1 MANNN
6 GGKITF
12 GVGFNVDTSGLKQVK
27 QALNAI
33 YTAGTKSIINAKSA
47 DQARDKLTAV
57 EETADKVERALMKAF
72 NPKLDSINVTK
83 FNQELSNSDLTIE
96 KIYSDFSQVGAVGQR
111 AFASIAAQVYGA
123 NLNLKSAQN
132 ILDKIGETLSNTIKW
147 NISSSIINQFSGAVQ
162 NAFNYVKALNG
173 SLNDIRI
180 VTGDSQEKMDA
191 FAQSANEAA
200 ASLGRQTKDYTNAY
214 LTFVQQ
220 GMGAQDS
227 AARTEATLKAS
238 NITGQDPSEMADNLT
253 AVWNGYQISSENAEK
268 AVSKLAAVAD
278 SSASDMSEL
287 ATAMSKSASVANNM
301 GVTIDQLAAQI
312 ATITQVTRQAPET
325 TGNALKTIYMRI
337 NDIKAGADDAEIS
350 LGNYTKKMAD
360 VGISVLDAN
369 GRLRE
374 TGDVMTEV
382 GQKWSSMTR
391 EQQTYLA
398 ETMAGQ
404 RQANTLLALFDNQAT
419 YQKEL
424 NTSLEANNELN
435 EKNDIY
441 MESLTAHT
449 NQLKAA
455 QEGLIQSLADTDSFK
470 NVIDF
475 GTSLLNIFTKL
486 SDAIGGGGVV
496 LANFASTLSLVFNK
510 TIAGQINSIVTNTQ
524 NAFNNKAILQQS
536 EQMINQIAGLNG
548 ISSNP
553 AVSAMQAS
561 YEGIAKYAS
570 ALTNEQRNQY
580 NELLKQEGLL
590 VQQQQD
596 YENIIAK
603 AEKYAKQLN
612 GAGSNIRG
620 NSEELV
626 DLQIQIKDITKEIEK
641 AKDAANSITFKS
653 GGISGDSKKA
663 IKETIQGI
671 DLSSLQGNTSLPP
684 EVQQAVQTLDD
695 VNSNKIP
702 VTKSHLQDIQ
712 NALNITY
719 KYANQAGAA
728 LDIDIDN
735 INKKLDEQDTALGK
749 VNAAQEGIQK
759 EAEQQSLIQNI
770 VQTTAAIGQL
780 SSSGAGLM
788 NIFSGLNDGTVDAT
802 GAISGLA
809 AMIPTLISGF
819 VALQAAMGP
828 IGLVLGAIST
838 AIPFVVKGID
848 SLHTSAKEAGEALKE
863 STDEYSSGLD
873 NFDSLNTQLDETT
886 NKINEI
892 QSKGTISITDAQDLV
907 NLKAQNAELE
917 AEIKN
922 QETLNRINAE
932 ATNRATRQAF
942 KSGTFDMASND
953 QNFYGTDVD
962 LAKKSAQ
969 ANGQDISKSGADYL
983 IGIGQFDK
991 KAEEAFVQAVKTA
1004 NNGEVPKEIQA
1015 NIDEWE
1021 KNYEETLK
1029 DEADKMSQAQEALPS
1044 ALATQDKELIKQLK
1058 DVITQYYKNSGQL
1071 EDQIAN
1077 AWSGTGIDI
1086 DKIKEIQKAVKE
1098 LSEDGK
1104 KLDENSLKD
1113 KIGTDAFNNLK
1124 AISDSTGISIETLT
1138 SGLGDLDLSLV
1149 KVGEDTDKT
1158 TDKMQNQADALS
1170 TIVAGAKDA
1179 KDALESISKG
1189 NVLGEDDQTALN
1201 TELDALLEK
1210 YPQLA
1215 QDVKTVREAMND
1227 GVDSVYN
1234 YADAMGNIENAIDVA
1249 KLDQTREDA
1258 EESAQQLQSILDA
1271 MTSDDGVTI
1280 EINDEA
1286 LKYFED
1292 ELDNYINAEHVID
1305 VTVNTKLDEAVE
1317 QIQGQFDSIA
1327 GAASKIGDN
1336 FVVAASDL
1344 DALSEAFPGILQG
1357 MQELS
1362 DGSYQLNEDIVN
1374 NAIGA
1379 ATAETTANA
1388 ESVAAQIENN
1398 IALMEDKEAQYRAI
1412 AAAAQAMATNEVTSD
1427 SDAAKAK
1434 EQISNAV
1441 KKIRVDDS
1449 QIASNAQM
1457 SDQQVV
1463 ANDSDTKGAAIAANY
1478 ASAASSASQSVAD
1491 WANSSIRSA
1500 NQVGQAMANA
1510 AKAMTTGK
1518 YTKTNASA
1526 SGINASNTYKGT
1538 TTQKQTASNDIGDL
1552 TSSSAI
1558 DSYLSKFG
1566 NTSEGYQ
1573 NLANAA
1579 NAAADAI
1586 AKNIAKQRDSLTM
1599 LGASANGIAK
1609 GLTNIGNG
1617 NAYAPSSKSGKSG
1630 NSGKSGSGNGGNKG
1644 SQKQAKSSADILKDW
1659 IKDSDIDRY
1668 HKLNRELEDLDDN
1681 INHIE
1686 KDADKSTR
1694 QGLSANLDREIAAL
1708 EKENGLYQEK
1718 EKLLRQDMANAK
1730 ATAKQMGVQFDGQ
1743 NNIINYTQLE
1753 IEHQQKYN
1761 GLLAEAAKTTDA
1773 TAQEVILNEAAIE
1786 KSRWDNLK
1794 KVMDCYEDLQNTLQD
1809 TEDKVQDIVDKETE
1823 LKIQQFKIDIDL
1835 QIEVS
1840 EAKRDF
1846 NKFRKEVINKIKDD
1860 DYVGQ
1865 AKARL
1870 QDFFSYY
1877 DKTGTGE
1884 IQKLSDKVNK
1894 IRQEAQI
1901 IENGGTSSIYGK
1913 DEKSALDDLKK
1924 YNDELMNNLEDAQ
1937 EIVEDIHKNY
1947 LDTIDK
1953 AKEMFDD
1960 QVSAYDQVDKLIE
1973 HDMNLITLLHG
1984 DEDYEDLGNWYDQR
1998 AQNYNQEIDFY
2009 RKQADMWKQQ
2019 MDNAKKGTDEWKK
2032 FRDNWMSS
2040 ITDLNSAVE
2049 NAVQNLLDKYNNTIN
2064 KIIKNTKDQMLGGDW
2079 NKALDQWD
2087 RAKWNDNRYLDVA
2100 SRATGVLD
2108 FVDSV
2113 NSAMNKQSP
2122 RVQKQLSEFMDK
2134 EVDDLNNIANLR
2146 QIDLDIANKKLE
2158 VLQKQI
2164 ALEDIQNAKTNMR
2177 LRRDSQGN
2185 YTYQYVADEDQVQS
2199 AQSDL
2204 RDSLEELR
2212 KLAKEDVSDTIDEVQ
2227 DKLQDFF
2234 DKAAELSQT
2243 YYDDQ
2248 EVLQEKLLE
2257 LQEEYFGEDGYITK
2271 LGVDYNTMQSQLI
2284 ELTGAEFGNLLAE
2297 MGDNLKAFLGL
2308 NGDEAS
2314 DDSVWASIQT
2324 LMGEDGAIPTL
2335 FDAFVNEVYQKNFDN
2350 MGQIN
2355 QDFLFGSDTGLS
2367 PSWNTALGQVG
2378 ESYIDLTNN
2387 VIIPAMNS
2395 IIQANQVY
2403 QQDLLN
2409 LQSVAGVVFT
2419 DIANGVDYDIGQ
2431 TQGLIQTNEA
2441 LIQTMEDEVNAAA
2454 SVYSEIQSL
2463 VNAYQEAEAAAIQAA
2478 QAANDFWMAATGANV
2493 VSSPHNSS
2501 LPSGTASQVPTGIN
2515 NSSGSGGG
2523 GGASGGSAGAAN
2535 TSTGAPTSNS
2545 KNSYK
2550 VVTQFEGYQ
2559 NAYDSSGRLR
2569 GTNKS
2574 GKWEYFATG
2583 GYTGEWVNGNKEGKL
2598 AFLHQKELVLNKDD
2612 TKNTLSAVKIA
2623 RDLISS
2629 LSSVGGNLLD
2639 KLASGNTFRNFATN
2653 SNSSTNQDI
2662 TINATF
2668 PDVQSSQEIEKAF
2681 NNLVNAATQR
2691 AQKNR
2696 RAY

>member
-1 MANNN
+1 
-6 GGKITF
+6 
-12 GVGFNVDTSGLKQVK
+12 
-27 QALNAI
+27 
-33 YTAGTKSIINAKSA
+33 
-47 DQARDKLTAV
+47 
-57 EETADKVERALMKAF
+57 
-72 NPKLDSINVTK
+72 
-83 FNQELSNSDLTIE
+83 
-96 KIYSDFSQVGAVGQR
+96 
-111 AFASIAAQVYGA
+111 
-123 NLNLKSAQN
+123 
-132 ILDKIGETLSNTIKW
+132 
-147 NISSSIINQFSGAVQ
+147 
-162 NAFNYVKALNG
+162 
-173 SLNDIRI
+173 
-180 VTGDSQEKMDA
+180 
-191 FAQSANEAA
+191 
-200 ASLGRQTKDYTNAY
+200 
-214 LTFVQQ
+214 
-220 GMGAQDS
+220 
-227 AARTEATLKAS
+227 
-238 NITGQDPSEMADNLT
+238 
-253 AVWNGYQISSENAEK
+253 
-268 AVSKLAAVAD
+268 
-278 SSASDMSEL
+278 
-287 ATAMSKSASVANNM
+287 
-301 GVTIDQLAAQI
+301 
-312 ATITQVTRQAPET
+312 
-325 TGNALKTIYMRI
+325 
-337 NDIKAGADDAEIS
+337 
-350 LGNYTKKMAD
+350 
-360 VGISVLDAN
+360 
-369 GRLRE
+369 
-374 TGDVMTEV
+374 
-382 GQKWSSMTR
+382 
-391 EQQTYLA
+391 
-398 ETMAGQ
+398 
-404 RQANTLLALFDNQAT
+404 
-419 YQKEL
+419 
-424 NTSLEANNELN
+424 
-435 EKNDIY
+435 
-441 MESLTAHT
+441 
-449 NQLKAA
+449 
-455 QEGLIQSLADTDSFK
+455 
-470 NVIDF
+470 
-475 GTSLLNIFTKL
+475 
-486 SDAIGGGGVV
+486 
-496 LANFASTLSLVFNK
+496 
-510 TIAGQINSIVTNTQ
+510 
-524 NAFNNKAILQQS
+524 
-536 EQMINQIAGLNG
+536 MI
-548 ISSNP
+548 
-553 AVSAMQAS
+553 
-561 YEGIAKYAS
+561 
-570 ALTNEQRNQY
+570 
-580 NELLKQEGLL
+580 
-590 VQQQQD
+590 
-596 YENIIAK
+596 
-603 AEKYAKQLN
+603 
-612 GAGSNIRG
+612 
-620 NSEELV
+620 
-626 DLQIQIKDITKEIEK
+626 
-641 AKDAANSITFKS
+641 FKS
-653 GGISGDSKKA
+653 GGISRDSKKA

-695 VNSNKIP
+695 VNSNQIP

-712 NALNITY
+712 NALIITY

-770 VQTTAAIGQL
+770 VQATAAIGQL

-788 NIFSGLNDGTVDAT
+788 NIFSGLSDGTVDAT

-819 VALQAAMGP
+819 VSLQAAMGP
-828 IGLVLGAIST
+828 IGLVLGAISA

-873 NFDSLNTQLDETT
+873 NLDSLNTQLDETK
-886 NKINEI
+886 NKIDEI

-922 QETLNRINAE
+922 QETLNKINAE
-932 ATNRATRQAF
+932 ATNKATRQAF

-962 LAKKSAQ
+962 LAKKRAQ

-991 KAEEAFVQAVKTA
+991 KAEEAFVQAVKAA
-1004 NNGEVPKEIQA
+1004 NNGEIPKEIQA

-1029 DEADKMSQAQEALPS
+1029 DESDKMSQAQEALPS

-1104 KLDENSLKD
+1104 ELDENSLKD
-1113 KIGTDAFNNLK
+1113 KIGADAFNNLK

-1149 KVGEDTDKT
+1149 KVGEDTDET
-1158 TDKMQNQADALS
+1158 TDEMQNQADALS

-1189 NVLGEDDQTALN
+1189 NVPRKKDQTALN

-1215 QDVKTVREAMND
+1215 QDIETVREAMND
-1227 GVDSVYN
+1227 GVDSVDN

-1249 KLDQTREDA
+1249 KLDQAREDA

-1286 LKYFED
+1286 LKYFEN

-1336 FVVAASDL
+1336 FVVAAKDL
-1344 DALSEAFPGILQG
+1344 DALSKAFPGILQG

-1463 ANDSDTKGAAIAANY
+1463 ANDSDTKGAAIAKNY

-1518 YTKTNASA
+1518 YAKTNANA

-1538 TTQKQTASNDIGDL
+1538 RTQKQTASNDIGDL

-1566 NTSEGYQ
+1566 NTSEGYK

-1599 LGASANGIAK
+1599 LGTSANGIAK

-1617 NAYAPSSKSGKSG
+1617 KAYAPSSKSGKSG
-1630 NSGKSGSGNGGNKG
+1630 SGNKG

-1730 ATAKQMGVQFDGQ
+1730 ATVEQMGVQFDSQ

-1761 GLLAEAAKTTDA
+1761 SLLAEAAKTTDA
-1773 TAQEVILNEAAIE
+1773 TAQEAILNEAEVE
-1786 KSRWDNLK
+1786 KSRWDSLK
-1794 KVMDCYEDLQNTLQD
+1794 KAMDGYEDLQDTLQD

-1823 LKIQQFKIDIDL
+1823 LKIQQFKIDIDF

-1846 NKFRKEVINKIKDD
+1846 NKFRKEVIDKIKDD

-1865 AKARL
+1865 AKARM

-1877 DKTGTGE
+1877 DESGTGE
-1884 IQKLSDKVNK
+1884 IQKLTDKVNK

-1924 YNDELMNNLEDAQ
+1924 YNDELMTNLEDVQ
-1937 EIVEDIHKNY
+1937 EIVKDIHKNY

-1960 QVSAYDQVDKLIE
+1960 QVDAYNQVDKLIE

-2108 FVDSV
+2108 FVDNV

-2164 ALEDIQNAKTNMR
+2164 ALEDAQNAKTSMR

-2185 YTYQYVADEDQVQS
+2185 YTYQYVADDDQVQS
-2199 AQSDL
+2199 AQNDL

-2284 ELTGAEFGNLLAE
+2284 ELTGAEFGNLLTE

-2350 MGQIN
+2350 MGQLN
-2355 QDFLFGSDTGLS
+2355 QDFLFGSNTGLS

-2378 ESYIDLTNN
+2378 ESYMDLTNN

-2395 IIQANQVY
+2395 IVQANQVY

-2409 LQSVAGVVFT
+2409 LQSVAGAVFT

-2463 VNAYQEAEAAAIQAA
+2463 VSAYQEAEAAAIEAA
-2478 QAANDFWMAATGANV
+2478 QAANDFWMAATGANI

-2501 LPSGTASQVPTGIN
+2501 LPSGTASQVPTGN
-2515 NSSGSGGG
+2515 NSPGSGSSSGGG
-2523 GGASGGSAGAAN
+2523 SGGASGGGAGAAKA
-2535 TSTGAPTSNS
+2535 SASNA

-2574 GKWEYFATG
+2574 GKWKYFATG
-2583 GYTGEWVNGNKEGKL
+2583 GYTGEWANGSKDGKL
-2598 AFLHQKELVLNKDD
+2598 AFLHQKELVLNAED

-2623 RDLISS
+2623 RDLIGS
-2629 LSSVGGNLLD
+2629 LSGVGGNLLD
-2639 KLASGNTFRNFATN
+2639 KLSSGNIFRNFATN

>member
-72 NPKLDSINVTK
+72 NPKLDSLNVTR
-83 FNQELSNSDLTIE
+83 FNQELSNYDLTIE

-111 AFASIAAQVYGA
+111 AFASVAAQIYGA
-123 NLNLKSAQN
+123 NLNLKSTQN
-132 ILDKIGETLSNTIKW
+132 ILDKMGETLANTIKW

-162 NAFNYVKALNG
+162 NAFNYVKALDG

-200 ASLGRQTKDYTNAY
+200 AALGRQTKDYTNAY
-214 LTFVQQ
+214 LTFAQQ
-220 GMGAQDS
+220 GLSPEDRTI
-227 AARTEATLKAS
+227 RTEATLKAS
-238 NITGQDPSEMADNLT
+238 NITGQDPSEMADDLT
-253 AVWNGYQISSENAEK
+253 AVLNGYDVSVNDTEK
-268 AVSKLAAVAD
+268 TVSKLAAVAD
-278 SSASDMSEL
+278 TSASDMSEL
-287 ATAMSKSASVANNM
+287 ATAMSKSASVAKNT

-337 NDIKAGADDAEIS
+337 NDIKAGTDDAEIS

-374 TGDVMTEV
+374 TGDVMTEI

-455 QEGLIQSLADTDSFK
+455 QEGLIQSLVDTDSFK

-496 LANFASTLSLVFNK
+496 LANFASTLSLIFNK
-510 TIAGQINSIVTNTQ
+510 TIAGQINSIVTNVQ

-553 AVSAMQAS
+553 AVAAMQKS
-561 YEGIAKYAS
+561 YERIAEYAP
-570 ALTNEQRNQY
+570 ALTSEQRNQY
-580 NELLKQEGLL
+580 NELIKQEGLL
-590 VQQQQD
+590 VQQKQD
-596 YENIIAK
+596 YENIIAE

-641 AKDAANSITFKS
+641 AKDAANSVIFKS
-653 GGISGDSKKA
+653 GGISRDSKKA

-712 NALNITY
+712 NALIIIY

-735 INKKLDEQDTALGK
+735 INKKLDEQDTAFGK
-749 VNAAQEGIQK
+749 VNAALEGIQK

-770 VQTTAAIGQL
+770 VQATAAIGQL

-828 IGLVLGAIST
+828 IGLVLGAISV
-838 AIPFVVKGID
+838 AIPFVVKEID

-873 NFDSLNTQLDETT
+873 NLDSLNTQLDETK
-886 NKINEI
+886 NKIDEI

-922 QETLNRINAE
+922 QETLNKINAE
-932 ATNRATRQAF
+932 ATNKATRQAF

-969 ANGQDISKSGADYL
+969 ANGQDISKSSADYL

-991 KAEEAFVQAVKTA
+991 KAEEAFVQAVKAA

-1029 DEADKMSQAQEALPS
+1029 DESDKMSQAQEALPS

-1104 KLDENSLKD
+1104 ELDENSLKD
-1113 KIGTDAFNNLK
+1113 KIGADAFNNLK

-1149 KVGEDTDKT
+1149 KVGEDTDET

-1215 QDVKTVREAMND
+1215 QDIKTVREAMND

-1286 LKYFED
+1286 LKYFEN

-1327 GAASKIGDN
+1327 GAANKIGDN

-1518 YTKTNASA
+1518 YTKTNANA

-1617 NAYAPSSKSGKSG
+1617 NAYAPSSK
-1630 NSGKSGSGNGGNKG
+1630 SGKSGSGNGGNKG

-1794 KVMDCYEDLQNTLQD
+1794 KAMDGYEKLQDTLQD

-1846 NKFRKEVINKIKDD
+1846 NKFRKEVIDKIKDD

-1865 AKARL
+1865 AKARM

-1894 IRQEAQI
+1894 IRQEARI

-1924 YNDELMNNLEDAQ
+1924 YNDELMTNLEDAQ

-1960 QVSAYDQVDKLIE
+1960 QVDAYNQVDKLIE

-2108 FVDSV
+2108 FVDNV

-2164 ALEDIQNAKTNMR
+2164 ALEDAQNAKTSMR

-2185 YTYQYVADEDQVQS
+2185 YTYQYVADDDQVQS
-2199 AQSDL
+2199 AQNDL

-2284 ELTGAEFGNLLAE
+2284 ELTGAEFGNLLTE

-2324 LMGEDGAIPTL
+2324 LIGEDGAIPTL

-2350 MGQIN
+2350 MGQLN

-2378 ESYIDLTNN
+2378 ESYMDLTNN

-2409 LQSVAGVVFT
+2409 LQSVAWVVFT

-2431 TQGLIQTNEA
+2431 TQGLIQTNGA
-2441 LIQTMEDEVNAAA
+2441 LIQTMEDEVSAAEA
-2454 SVYSEIQSL
+2454 VYGEIQSL
-2463 VNAYQEAEAAAIQAA
+2463 VGAYQEAEAAAIEAA
-2478 QAANDFWMAATGANV
+2478 QAANDFWMAVTGANI

-2501 LPSGTASQVPTGIN
+2501 LPSGIINQVPTGTD
-2515 NSSGSGGG
+2515 NSFGSSSGGG
-2523 GGASGGSAGAAN
+2523 SGGASGGGAGAAN
-2535 TSTGAPTSNS
+2535 ASASNP
-2545 KNSYK
+2545 KNNYK
-2550 VVTQFEGYQ
+2550 VVTQFQGYQ
-2559 NAYDSSGRLR
+2559 NAYNSNGSLK
-2569 GTNKS
+2569 GTNRS
-2574 GKWEYFATG
+2574 AKWKYFATG
-2583 GYTGEWVNGNKEGKL
+2583 GYTGEWANGSDEGNGRL

-2612 TKNTLSAVKIA
+2612 TKNMLSAVSIV
-2623 RDLISS
+2623 RNLMSSVSGISS
-2629 LSSVGGNLLD
+2629 NLLNN
-2639 KLASGNTFRNFATN
+2639 LASGISLAKAFKMNKTD
-2653 SNSSTNQDI
+2653 NSSVDQNVHI
-2662 TINATF
+2662 EATF
-2668 PDVQSSQEIEKAF
+2668 PNVSSSQEIEKAL
-2681 NNLVNAATQR
+2681 NNLVNAASQR
-2691 AQKNR
+2691 ANLNR
-2696 RAY
+2696 RKY